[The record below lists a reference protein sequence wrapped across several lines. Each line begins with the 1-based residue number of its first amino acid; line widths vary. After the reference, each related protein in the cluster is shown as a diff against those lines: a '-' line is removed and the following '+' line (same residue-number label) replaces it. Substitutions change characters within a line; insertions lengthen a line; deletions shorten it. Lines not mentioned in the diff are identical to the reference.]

1 MRDGGVIVAGGAPV
15 RWGAL
20 LAESVRA
27 GTIAALAIVPL
38 APLFRAAGLRIGHY
52 GPKFA
57 ALFFDNPQP
66 WLLFLQHLVIGW
78 VSAWPLLL
86 VLLHTRA
93 GRWPVWTGAAYGA
106 GYYVA
111 VNSLALPLYFGDAL
125 PWQLGAGTMLPS
137 LVGHVAFG
145 AVVALAARRF
155 VAGRGAN
162 RHGTRASLD
171 SAQPAAGARDLS

>member
-1 MRDGGVIVAGGAPV
+1 VSDAGVIVAASTPV
-15 RWGAL
+15 RWGPL

-57 ALFFDNPQP
+57 ALFFDDPQP

-78 VSAWPLLL
+78 VSALPLLL
-86 VLLHTRA
+86 VLLLTRA

-106 GYYVA
+106 GYYLV

-125 PWQLGAGTMLPS
+125 PWQLGAATVLPS

-145 AVVALAARRF
+145 AVVALAGRRF
-155 VAGRGAN
+155 LAGGGAS
-162 RHGTRASLD
+162 RQPTRASLD

>member
-1 MRDGGVIVAGGAPV
+1 MVAGGAPV
-15 RWGAL
+15 RLGAVL
-20 LAESVRA
+20 VEAARA
-27 GTIAALAIVPL
+27 GTIASLAIVPL

-57 ALFFDNPQP
+57 ALFFDDPKP
-66 WLLFLQHLVIGW
+66 WLLFVQHLVIGW
-78 VSAWPLLL
+78 VSALPLLL
-86 VLLHTRA
+86 ALLHTRA
-93 GRWPVWTGAAYGA
+93 GRRPVWAGATYGA
-106 GYYVA
+106 GYYVV

-125 PWQLGAGTMLPS
+125 PWQLGAATVLPS

-155 VAGRGAN
+155 VAGWGAS
-162 RHGTRASLD
+162 RHPTRASLD